1 MFNVNRS
8 LEELD
13 PEGRTGGLIVQDRR
27 NYDGWGE
34 IQSLPVRYHLLI
46 IF

>member
-1 MFNVNRS
+1 MFNVSRS
-8 LEELD
+8 FEELV
-13 PEGRTGGLIVQDRR
+13 PEGRTGGLIVQGRR
-27 NYDGWGE
+27 SYDGWGE